1 MKGGEILVKL
11 VQNSTMQQ
19 AIKTNYSAL
28 ITLTSVFFF
37 WGFVAASNTILI
49 GLFKDKFDLLQWQ
62 SQLVEFAFYTAY
74 FVGSLIYF
82 AASSLKGDPLLKYGY
97 KMGLIGGLFISAVGA
112 LGFIPAAQFSSF
124 WLMLFSLFTVGLGF
138 SLLQIVAN
146 PYVIAIGDPKTG
158 AHRVSFAGSIN
169 SIGTMIGPLIFNYVI
184 FGSIVD
190 KDVSMVTINSVKLPY
205 IILAICFVALAI
217 ILWKIKLPKIKQTT
231 DEVSEEVTVPNSRPS
246 VFNYPQLVF
255 GMLAIF
261 IYVGVEVSIQ
271 SNLPAFME
279 QESILGLEP
288 KYTAHFISLYWGS
301 LMIGRWMQSIGIF
314 NISISMRY
322 LLYFIVPTV
331 AFGVILGFNY
341 ITGMEIRDF
350 YNYWPFILILI
361 IGFIISKN
369 RPGRTLILFSLIGML
384 MMILG
389 MLTTGK
395 IAVNL
400 FVSGGLFCSI
410 MWPCIFSLAIAGL
423 GKHANRGSSLLIMM
437 ILGGALIPPLQG
449 FIGDQVGI
457 HSSYWVPVICFAYL
471 AFYGVIATSSLKKQ
485 GINYED

>member
-1 MKGGEILVKL
+1 MSNV
-11 VQNSTMQQ
+11 
-19 AIKTNYSAL
+19 IKTNYSAL
-28 ITLTSVFFF
+28 STLTSVFFF

-82 AASSLKGDPLLKYGY
+82 ITSSLTGDPLLKYGY
-97 KMGLIGGLFISAVGA
+97 KKGLIGGLFISAIGA
-112 LGFIPAAQFSSF
+112 LGFIPAAEYSSF
-124 WLMLFSLFTVGLGF
+124 WLMLISLFTVGLGF

-158 AHRVSFAGSIN
+158 AHRVSFAGGIN

-190 KDVSMVTINSVKLPY
+190 QDASDVTINSVKLPY
-205 IILAICFVALAI
+205 IILAVCFVALAL
-217 ILWKIKLPKIKQTT
+217 ILWKIRLPEIKQTNDADNENNET
-231 DEVSEEVTVPNSRPS
+231 TVSRPS

-255 GMLAIF
+255 GMIAIF

-279 QESILGLEP
+279 QESILGLAP

-301 LMIGRWMQSIGIF
+301 LMIGRWMQSIGVF
-314 NISISMRY
+314 NIGNTLRY
-322 LLYFIVPTV
+322 ILYIIVPTV

-341 ITGMEIRDF
+341 ITGMEVSDF
-350 YNYWPFILILI
+350 YSYWPFILILI
-361 IGFIISKN
+361 VGFIISKN
-369 RPGRTLILFSLIGML
+369 RPGFTLILFSLIGML

-389 MLTTGK
+389 MMTTGK
-395 IAVNL
+395 IAVYL

-437 ILGGALIPPLQG
+437 IFGGALIPPLQG
-449 FIGDQVGI
+449 FIGDYIGI

-471 AFYGVIATSSLKKQ
+471 AFYGILATSSLKKQ

>member
-1 MKGGEILVKL
+1 MSDV
-11 VQNSTMQQ
+11 T
-19 AIKTNYSAL
+19 KTNYSAL
-28 ITLTSVFFF
+28 TTLTSVFFF

-49 GLFKDKFDLLQWQ
+49 GLFKEKFDLLQWQ

-74 FVGSLIYF
+74 FIGSLIYF
-82 AASSLKGDPLLKYGY
+82 ITSSIIGDPLLKYGY
-97 KMGLIGGLFISAVGA
+97 KKGLIGGLIISAVGA
-112 LGFIPAAQFSSF
+112 LGFIPAAQYSSF

-158 AHRVSFAGSIN
+158 AHRVSFAGGIN
-169 SIGTMIGPLIFNYVI
+169 SIGTMIGPLIFNYVL

-190 KDVSMVTINSVKLPY
+190 NDTSVVSLGSVKLPY
-205 IILAICFVALAI
+205 IVLAICFVALAL
-217 ILWKIKLPKIKQTT
+217 ILWKIKLPEIKQTSDIVEEENSTAT
-231 DEVSEEVTVPNSRPS
+231 DRPS
-246 VFNYPQLVF
+246 VFNYPQLVL

-279 QESILGLEP
+279 QDSILGLAP
-288 KYTAHFISLYWGS
+288 KFTAHFISLYWGS
-301 LMIGRWMQSIGIF
+301 LMIGRWMQSIGVF
-314 NISISMRY
+314 NVSNTMRY
-322 LLYFIVPTV
+322 VLYLIVPAT

-341 ITGMEIRDF
+341 LIGMKISDF
-350 YNYWPFILILI
+350 FDYWPFILLLI
-361 IGFIISKN
+361 VAFIISKN
-369 RPGRTLILFSLIGML
+369 RPGRSLILFSMLGLI
-384 MMILG
+384 MMIFG

-395 IAVNL
+395 FAVYL
-400 FVSGGLFCSI
+400 FISGGLFCSI

-437 ILGGALIPPLQG
+437 IFGGALIPPLQG
-449 FIGDQVGI
+449 YIGDHVGI
-457 HSSYWVPVICFAYL
+457 HNSYWVPVFCFAYL
-471 AFYGVIATSSLKKQ
+471 AFYGLIATSSLKKQ